1 MQQQANAVEDLLSK
15 TTDYLEA
22 RVELLELKAIG
33 KTASIVSSFASGLV
47 IGIVLSLVLIFLHL
61 GIALWLGSIWGSFYL
76 GFFAVAAFYFL
87 VAILLYR
94 YKKILFQQ
102 RVTNAIIQKLIQ

>member
-1 MQQQANAVEDLLSK
+1 MQQQASAVEDLLSK

-33 KTASIVSSFASGLV
+33 KTASLVSSFASRLV
-47 IGIVLSLVLIFLHL
+47 IGIVFSLVLIFLHL
-61 GIALWLGSIWGSFYL
+61 GIALWLGTIWGSLYL

-87 VAILLYR
+87 VAILLYLF
-94 YKKILFQQ
+94 KKALFQKP
-102 RVTNAIIQKLIQ
+102 VSNAIIKKLLQ